1 MTKQKAQTTKSD
13 SITDTLYFDAR
24 YIRVDH
30 HDGISRFSAGLCDAI
45 SKRIDTVAIICDD
58 RQLES
63 LPAGIKSIKITDPTS
78 LLGEALIARKLNQ
91 LNAKLVFSPMQTM
104 GTLTRKYKLL
114 LTLHDL
120 IYYAHPAAPPS
131 LQPHIRL
138 GWRLFHSIY
147 WPQRV
152 LLNAADAVVTV
163 SQTTKALIE
172 KHRLTKR
179 QVHVVYNAAAH
190 NDEQHEVAH
199 SRPTGSQKL
208 VYMGSFM
215 DYKNVETLVL
225 AMNKLPDY
233 ELHLLSRIT
242 DERKAE
248 LKSLSSLPN
257 VIFHNGVSDVE
268 YLAHLDD
275 AVALVSASLDEGFG
289 IPVIEAMGRGCPAII
304 SDIEIFRE
312 VGGSAARF
320 FEPKSA
326 EQFSS
331 QVLSLESK
339 AEWRK
344 TSKAS
349 LDQAKK
355 FNWEA
360 SADELLEAIGSLYSE
375 K

>member
-1 MTKQKAQTTKSD
+1 MTELKPEVRE
-13 SITDTLYFDAR
+13 TLYFDAR

-30 HDGISRFSAGLCDAI
+30 HDGISRFSAGLCSAI
-45 SKRIDTVAIICDD
+45 SKRIDTIAIVSDL

-63 LPAGIKSIKITDPTS
+63 LPKGIKHIKLSDPTS
-78 LLGEALIARKLNQ
+78 LLGEAVLAARLNR
-91 LNAKLVFSPMQTM
+91 LGAKLVFSPMQTM
-104 GTLTRKYKLL
+104 GTILRRYKLL

-131 LQPHIRL
+131 MPLLIRV

-163 SQTTKALIE
+163 SQTTKALIS

-179 QVHVVYNAAAH
+179 PIHVVYNAAAH
-190 NDEQHEVAH
+190 NDEQHTVAH
-199 SRPTGSQKL
+199 SRPNGQQKL

-215 DYKNVETLVL
+215 DYKNVETLAS
-225 AMNKLPDY
+225 AMDKLPTY

-242 DERKAE
+242 PERREE
-248 LKSLSSLPN
+248 LARLNSAGN
-257 VIFHNGVSDVE
+257 IIFHDGVTDVE
-268 YLAHLDD
+268 YLKHLDG
-275 AVALVSASLDEGFG
+275 AVALVSASRDEGFG

-312 VGGSAARF
+312 VGGSAAIF
-320 FEPKSA
+320 FDPESPSDFAKS
-326 EQFSS
+326 
-331 QVLSLESK
+331 VLQLESK
-339 AEWRK
+339 SAWQTRSRE
-344 TSKAS
+344 S
-349 LDQAKK
+349 LKQAQK

-360 SADELLEAIGSLYSE
+360 SADELIEAINSLY
-375 K
+375 

>member
-1 MTKQKAQTTKSD
+1 
-13 SITDTLYFDAR
+13 
-24 YIRVDH
+24 
-30 HDGISRFSAGLCDAI
+30 
-45 SKRIDTVAIICDD
+45 
-58 RQLES
+58 
-63 LPAGIKSIKITDPTS
+63 
-78 LLGEALIARKLNQ
+78 
-91 LNAKLVFSPMQTM
+91 
-104 GTLTRKYKLL
+104 
-114 LTLHDL
+114 
-120 IYYAHPAAPPS
+120 
-131 LQPHIRL
+131 
-138 GWRLFHSIY
+138 
-147 WPQRV
+147 
-152 LLNAADAVVTV
+152 
-163 SQTTKALIE
+163 
-172 KHRLTKR
+172 
-179 QVHVVYNAAAH
+179 
-190 NDEQHEVAH
+190 
-199 SRPTGSQKL
+199 
-208 VYMGSFM
+208 MGSFM

-248 LKSLSSLPN
+248 LESLSCLPN

-344 TSKAS
+344 ASKAS